1 MKTDFLQFLVLILPA
16 ITFLTGLLSLLVW
29 RKNLVLVIIALEIC
43 FIGAYLG
50 FILASILLDDVTG
63 FIFSLIGLTIAGA
76 EVSLGLALTIIVY
89 RKFDSVYSKKLKYLK
104 S

>member
-1 MKTDFLQFLVLILPA
+1 MRIDFLQFLVFSLPF
-16 ITFLTGLLSLLVW
+16 ITFLTGILSLILW
-29 RKNLVLVIIALEIC
+29 RKNLVLLIIALEIC
-43 FIGAYLG
+43 FIGSYIG
-50 FILASILLDDVTG
+50 FILASLLIDDIIG

-89 RKFDSVYSKKLKYLK
+89 RRFDSIYSKKLEYLK